1 MASVDTRSSNVTVV
15 HFCPHDGG
23 VATGTVP
30 TSTLVSFIPS
40 LLAMVFY
47 GRRRD
52 VARLRAKYQAIRPR
66 NRAPR
71 ECLQDFQ

>member
-1 MASVDTRSSNVTVV
+1 MASVNMRSSNVTVV
-15 HFCPHDGG
+15 HFCPHGGG

-40 LLAMVFY
+40 LLAIVFY

-52 VARLRAKYQAIRPR
+52 VARLRAKYRALRPM
-66 NRAPR
+66 NRSPR
-71 ECLQDFQ
+71 EFLQEFQ